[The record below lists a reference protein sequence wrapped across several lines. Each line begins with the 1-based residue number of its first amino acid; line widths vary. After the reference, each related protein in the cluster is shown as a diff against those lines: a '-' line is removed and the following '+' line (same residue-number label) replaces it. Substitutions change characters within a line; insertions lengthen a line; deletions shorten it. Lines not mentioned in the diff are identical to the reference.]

1 MKNSKKDEDNSKD
14 KMKNSII
21 EYGKKIFDKYLDNRN
36 FNAEKAPSW
45 QESIIDEILNFC
57 TKNYSNYNFFIISFL
72 SSHST
77 SYNSSANGN
86 FIDKT
91 DNFFSFNNGGD
102 SNFHIEIRIFYFIN
116 KLIPKGDFNII
127 ENKIIKKNI
136 ELNKKILDDRKYSFD
151 SCSKYINSL
160 TMELT
165 DYILKIDKSRY
176 YYCITY
182 LYNNKIKDW
191 FVNFKYEGKKPINS
205 KTVQVYTGEN
215 IEGMSYIFSW

>member
-1 MKNSKKDEDNSKD
+1 MKSSKKNEENSKD

-36 FNAEKAPSW
+36 FNAEKAASW
-45 QESIIDEILNFC
+45 QESIIDDILIFC
-57 TKNYSNYNFFIISFL
+57 KKNYSEYNFFIISFL
-72 SSHST
+72 ASHAT

-151 SCSKYINSL
+151 SCNKYINSL
-160 TMELT
+160 TLELT
-165 DYILKIDKSRY
+165 DYILEIDRSRY
-176 YYCITY
+176 YYCIFFCSLNLMNCST
-182 LYNNKIKDW
+182 
-191 FVNFKYEGKKPINS
+191 
-205 KTVQVYTGEN
+205 
-215 IEGMSYIFSW
+215 SYIFNTVLINHFCN